1 MLCAPNSPL
10 YVDISKEGTRDIE
23 TEEKLGD
30 FLGVGWPGVSRS
42 GRVVCEGEFPLPGHL
57 MMSGDSCG
65 CPEFQV
71 EKER

>member
-1 MLCAPNSPL
+1 M
-10 YVDISKEGTRDIE
+10 RDVE
-23 TEEKLGD
+23 PEEKLGD
-30 FLGVGWPGVSRS
+30 FLGVGWPGVSKS
-42 GRVVCEGEFPLPGHL
+42 GHVVCEGEFPLPGHL

>member
-30 FLGVGWPGVSRS
+30 FLGVGWPGVSKS
-42 GRVVCEGEFPLPGHL
+42 GHVVCEGEFPLPGHL